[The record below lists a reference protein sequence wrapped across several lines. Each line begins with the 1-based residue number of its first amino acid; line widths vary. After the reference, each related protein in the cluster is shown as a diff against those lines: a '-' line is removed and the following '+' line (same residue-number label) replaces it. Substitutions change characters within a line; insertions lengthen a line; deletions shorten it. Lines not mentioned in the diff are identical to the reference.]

1 MEHPLHQEIVVITIA
16 LILIDT
22 TETVIVMNVHVLTTE
37 DNAAVAAAES
47 EDDSIHVRMI
57 AATLPVCPIVIVIV
71 IVIVTTIVIV
81 IVTATVTVTVTVT
94 EIAFPI
100 AEGTEIVT
108 VTVTVIVIEIVIEIV
123 TVIVTVIVNTTPTD
137 QHSPCL
143 ATTRVM
149 MKNTAAVDAN
159 GHTLHHATNTKRN
172 HDMTLANVIVHLR
185 MKQRKFQKHAVP
197 FQGLVTFVNYA
208 MARTT
213 GCKIAHCLFRKTLL
227 HLK

>member
-57 AATLPVCPIVIVIV
+57 AATLPVCPIVIV

>member
-16 LILIDT
+16 LIPIDT

-71 IVIVTTIVIV
+71 IVTTIV
-81 IVTATVTVTVTVT
+81 IVTATVAVTVTVT

-108 VTVTVIVIEIVIEIV
+108 VTVTVIVIEIEIV
-123 TVIVTVIVNTTPTD
+123 IVIVTVIVNTTPTD